1 MPPERDHPG
10 TPTPPRNGYFV
21 IHASAIRKDGDV
33 ELNGMME
40 DLTTGEKQVFDSAA
54 DVTRLMQ
61 AWASKEV
68 APARV
73 PKPPTPKE

>member
-1 MPPERDHPG
+1 MPPESEHPR
-10 TPTPPRNGYFV
+10 TPTSPRNGYFV

-54 DVTRLMQ
+54 GVTRLMQ
-61 AWASKEV
+61 AWAEKDGAPR
-68 APARV
+68 APAHR
-73 PKPPTPKE
+73 ERGE